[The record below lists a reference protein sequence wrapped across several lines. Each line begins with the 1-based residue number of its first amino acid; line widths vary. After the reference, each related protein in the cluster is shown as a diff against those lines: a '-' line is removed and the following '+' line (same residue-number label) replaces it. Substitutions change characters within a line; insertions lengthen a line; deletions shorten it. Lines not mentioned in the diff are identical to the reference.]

1 MIGSVAAVLACA
13 RSVIWPAHPRRTAKG
28 CCAGGTAPFVGW
40 RYGAAGRVQASA
52 AVAES
57 VIEPE
62 RLVCQPVRMT
72 LTFPG
77 APLASEPP
85 ATTNYAIDGPRH
97 RLLLHP
103 FPRRVRARFAGE
115 VVLDSARGALLHE
128 SNILPRLYVPL
139 EDVRADLLERTDH
152 ATHCPFKGDA
162 SYWSVRVGDR
172 VAENAVWTYED
183 PIAEASWLR
192 GLASVY
198 PERMDA
204 WLDEDEEVTGLRDP
218 YHRVDAR
225 RSSRR
230 IDVRA
235 DGEVIARSE
244 RPVVVAE
251 TGLALRFYLPR
262 EDIVADL
269 RPSATSATCPY
280 KGRAEYWSLGAIED
294 VAWSYGQPLESML
307 SARGHVCFD
316 DTKVEVRE
324 LARD

>member
-1 MIGSVAAVLACA
+1 MS
-13 RSVIWPAHPRRTAKG
+13 
-28 CCAGGTAPFVGW
+28 
-40 RYGAAGRVQASA
+40 
-52 AVAES
+52 
-57 VIEPE
+57 
-62 RLVCQPVRMT
+62 

-85 ATTNYAIDGPRH
+85 ATTNYAIEGPRH

-115 VVLDSARGALLHE
+115 VVLDSTRGALLHE
-128 SNILPRLYVPL
+128 SNILPRLYVPI

-183 PIAEASWLR
+183 PIAEAAWLR
-192 GLASVY
+192 GLVSVY
-198 PERMDA
+198 PERMDT

-230 IDVRA
+230 IEARVDGDV
-235 DGEVIARSE
+235 VARSE

-251 TGLALRFYLPR
+251 TGVPLRFYVPR
-262 EDIVADL
+262 EDVVADL
-269 RPSATSATCPY
+269 RASATTASCPY
-280 KGRAEYWSLGAIED
+280 KGLASYWSLGALDD
-294 VAWSYGQPLESML
+294 VGWSYEDPLESML
-307 SARGHVCFD
+307 TARGHVTFD
-316 DTKVEVRE
+316 ADKVEVRE

>member
-1 MIGSVAAVLACA
+1 MS
-13 RSVIWPAHPRRTAKG
+13 
-28 CCAGGTAPFVGW
+28 
-40 RYGAAGRVQASA
+40 
-52 AVAES
+52 
-57 VIEPE
+57 
-62 RLVCQPVRMT
+62 

-85 ATTNYAIDGPRH
+85 ATTNYAIEGPRH

-115 VVLDSARGALLHE
+115 VVLDSTRGALLHE

-162 SYWSVRVGDR
+162 SYWSVRVGER

-183 PIAEASWLR
+183 PIAEAAWLR
-192 GLASVY
+192 GLVSVY

-204 WLDEDEEVTGLRDP
+204 WLDEEEEVSHLRDP

-230 IDVRA
+230 IEVRA
-235 DGEVIARSE
+235 DGELLARSE
-244 RPVVVAE
+244 WPVVVAE
-251 TGLALRFYLPR
+251 TGVPLRFYLPR
-262 EDIVADL
+262 EDVLADL
-269 RPSATSATCPY
+269 RASATTSSCPY
-280 KGRAEYWSLGAIED
+280 KGAASYWSLGAVGD
-294 VAWSYGQPLESML
+294 VAWSYEDPLESML
-307 SARGHVCFD
+307 NARGNVCFD
-316 DTKVEVRE
+316 ASKVDVLE
-324 LARD
+324 LPGD

>member
-1 MIGSVAAVLACA
+1 MD
-13 RSVIWPAHPRRTAKG
+13 
-28 CCAGGTAPFVGW
+28 
-40 RYGAAGRVQASA
+40 
-52 AVAES
+52 
-57 VIEPE
+57 
-62 RLVCQPVRMT
+62 MT

-85 ATTNYAIDGPRH
+85 DTTNYAIDGPAH

-115 VVLDSARGALLHE
+115 VVLDSTRGALLHE

-139 EDVRADLLERTDH
+139 EDVRADLLERTEH
-152 ATHCPFKGDA
+152 STHCPFKGDA

-183 PIAEASWLR
+183 PVDEASWLR
-192 GLASVY
+192 GLVSVY

-230 IDVRA
+230 IEVRS
-235 DGEVIARSE
+235 DDRVLARSE

-251 TGLALRFYLPR
+251 TGLPLRFYLPR
-262 EDIVADL
+262 EDVAAEL
-269 RPSATSATCPY
+269 QPSETTATCPY
-280 KGRAEYWSLGAIED
+280 KGRAAYWSLDGIED
-294 VAWSYGQPLESML
+294 VAWSYVEPLESML
-307 SARGHVCFD
+307 AARDTVCFD
-316 DTKVEVRE
+316 ASKVQVSE
-324 LARD
+324 LALA

>member
-1 MIGSVAAVLACA
+1 MS
-13 RSVIWPAHPRRTAKG
+13 
-28 CCAGGTAPFVGW
+28 
-40 RYGAAGRVQASA
+40 
-52 AVAES
+52 
-57 VIEPE
+57 
-62 RLVCQPVRMT
+62 

-115 VVLDSARGALLHE
+115 VVLDSTRGALLHE

-152 ATHCPFKGDA
+152 ASHCPFKGDA

-183 PIAEASWLR
+183 PIDEASWLR
-192 GLASVY
+192 GLVSVY

-230 IDVRA
+230 IEVRA
-235 DGEVIARSE
+235 DGELVARSE
-244 RPVVVAE
+244 SPVVVAE
-251 TGLALRFYLPR
+251 TGGPLRFYLPR
-262 EDIVADL
+262 EDVLAAL
-269 RPSATSATCPY
+269 RASATTAICPY
-280 KGRAEYWSLGAIED
+280 KGEASYWSLDAIED
-294 VAWSYGQPLESML
+294 AAWSYEDPLESML
-307 SARGHVCFD
+307 TARGDVCFD
-316 DTKVEVRE
+316 ASKVEVLE
-324 LARD
+324 LAGR